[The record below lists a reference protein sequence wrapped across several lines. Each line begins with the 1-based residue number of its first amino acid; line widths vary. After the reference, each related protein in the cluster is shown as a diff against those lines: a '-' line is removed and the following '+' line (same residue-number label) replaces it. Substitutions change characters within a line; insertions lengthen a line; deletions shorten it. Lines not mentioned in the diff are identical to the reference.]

1 MTFLSVL
8 TAVAFV
14 TAFVALLRARRLSKR
29 LDRIA
34 ESYWE
39 LRYDYGQLRARV
51 TRLEPADGSPAP
63 EGAGPPPPAGST
75 AFVPLSSLKT
85 R

>member
-1 MTFLSVL
+1 MFTLQWLWIGAGCLAAFL
-8 TAVAFV
+8 
-14 TAFVALLRARRLSKR
+14 ALFRARQLSRRLERLS
-29 LDRIA
+29 

-51 TRLEPADGSPAP
+51 SRLEGEPNAEAATPSPT
-63 EGAGPPPPAGST
+63 AGST
-75 AFVPLSSLKT
+75 AFVPLSSLK